1 MGGDNSHKYTF
12 PRKFLSRLNPFHDH
26 RYRQNTT
33 IFSIHFY
40 ILDTFWSWQRE
51 WPSPCT
57 ARFMPRANPIGP
69 ACTLGE
75 TATTTL
81 SHIHMRDRIK
91 GNTYVSPVPS
101 FSLSLS
107 LFLSPRYVIEI
118 FRTMPEDHGSRFLL
132 GKKERKKYANVYEPS
147 NENMAMWRLR
157 GRREYLALQK
167 GKKGNK

>member
-107 LFLSPRYVIEI
+107 LSLSALRHRNISDDAGGSWLPVSPR
-118 FRTMPEDHGSRFLL
+118 
-132 GKKERKKYANVYEPS
+132 
-147 NENMAMWRLR
+147 
-157 GRREYLALQK
+157 QK
-167 GKKGNK
+167 GKKKICKRVWTLEWKYGDVAIAWTSRIFGITKREKRE